1 MSNSWSPGATLV
13 DAAMGTIVVED
24 ESATTA
30 ACLCPPEVLVGA
42 VDMVE
47 VVCADLDVLFG
58 LDILPRCEEGMI

>member
-30 ACLCPPEVLVGA
+30 ACLC
-42 VDMVE
+42 
-47 VVCADLDVLFG
+47 LDVLFG